1 MSYNLA
7 ELENLS
13 KEERKVKSYAKFII
27 RRI

>member
-7 ELENLS
+7 ELETLNE
-13 KEERKVKSYAKFII
+13 EERKVKSYAKFII